1 MGIDI
6 YMEWDGMT
14 EDERK
19 ARITGF
25 DTTAGS
31 VGYLREAYHGEP
43 YATDTLVF
51 DAFEWTENIGRLM
64 SNAEANGSQLD
75 DDLVALLARG
85 VPMRAEAL
93 RERLPDALEKAQER
107 IEKVYPD
114 TPADLAEQQLQAYT
128 DFVELA
134 ERKQADGKNIYIY
147 ASY

>member
-6 YMEWDGMT
+6 YLEWDGMT

-19 ARITGF
+19 ARYTGF

-31 VGYLREAYHGEP
+31 VGYLREAYHGAP
-43 YATDTLVF
+43 YATETLVF
-51 DAFEWTENIGRLM
+51 DAFEWTENIGNLM
-64 SNAEANGSQLD
+64 SNAEANGSELD
-75 DDLVALLARG
+75 DDLVNLLARG

-93 RERLPDALEKAQER
+93 RERLPDALRKAQER
-107 IEKVYPD
+107 IDTVYPD
-114 TPADLAEQQLQAYT
+114 TPTDLAEKQLQAYT

-134 ERKQADGKNIYIY
+134 ERKQAEGKNIYVY

>member
-6 YMEWDGMT
+6 YMHWDDQT
-14 EDERK
+14 DDERR
-19 ARITGF
+19 AQYTGF

-31 VGYLREAYHGEP
+31 VGYLREAYHGDP

-51 DAFEWTENIGRLM
+51 DAFEWTESINRLM
-64 SNAEANGSQLD
+64 SNAEANGSELD
-75 DDLVALLARG
+75 DDLVTLLARG

-93 RERLPDALEKAQER
+93 RERLPDTLEKAQER
-107 IEKVYPD
+107 IDTVYPD
-114 TPADLAEQQLQAYT
+114 THADVAEQQLQAYT

-134 ERKQADGKNIYIY
+134 ERKQAEGKNVYVY